1 MFLLVISLDEVRSL
15 VEQYI
20 APLPSASQKETRTN
34 GEELFEGIIEESVH
48 LGSEE
53 VARVK
58 MTIIQQLEHRL
69 NLSQLVA
76 GYFFSRIIQV
86 RLRKRLRE
94 DLGGVYSVGFS
105 GGDHV
110 YPLQLSFLHPF
121 FWL

>member
-1 MFLLVISLDEVRSL
+1 M
-15 VEQYI
+15 
-20 APLPSASQKETRTN
+20 
-34 GEELFEGIIEESVH
+34 
-48 LGSEE
+48 GSEE

-110 YPLQLSFLHPF
+110 YPLQNIIPSPFLLAVIQTDWKSYMQKHF
-121 FWL
+121 NC